1 MNAQLSHASDAS
13 SVFLYSWYG
22 LIKTQRVPTRTTNS
36 VVDLFKQYGEL
47 LSKNKRC
54 PYDVGDVG
62 LVTCPKWDWCFVL
75 EGQIIGAACKM
86 LGGISLW
93 QLCSSREIYEVP
105 TSHLPTR
112 GPWASI
118 FSGFF
123 IWGWRQST
131 GADGASYIKN
141 IKGWF
146 VCVSAR
152 VAVSRRSCLW
162 NVWSIM
168 VLIAKPAKL
177 WGENDSHIGS
187 LVRDVSPCAVLYNFV
202 DR

>member
-13 SVFLYSWYG
+13 SVFLHSWYG

-112 GPWASI
+112 GPWAFI
-118 FSGFF
+118 FLGFF

-187 LVRDVSPCAVLYNFV
+187 FV